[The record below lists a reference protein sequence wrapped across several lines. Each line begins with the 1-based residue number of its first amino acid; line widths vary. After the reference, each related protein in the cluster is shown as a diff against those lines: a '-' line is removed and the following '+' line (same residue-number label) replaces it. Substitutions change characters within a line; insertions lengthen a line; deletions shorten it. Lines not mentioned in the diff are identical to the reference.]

1 MTKTEVVERIFEV
14 LQRQKFTDWY
24 NGQFNS
30 WICEDLPAIE
40 DEDIKEDNIKE
51 DIRRLFKLD

>member
-30 WICEDLPAIE
+30 WICGDLPGTE
-40 DEDIKEDNIKE
+40 DEDIKE
-51 DIRRLFKLD
+51 DIRRLFKLE